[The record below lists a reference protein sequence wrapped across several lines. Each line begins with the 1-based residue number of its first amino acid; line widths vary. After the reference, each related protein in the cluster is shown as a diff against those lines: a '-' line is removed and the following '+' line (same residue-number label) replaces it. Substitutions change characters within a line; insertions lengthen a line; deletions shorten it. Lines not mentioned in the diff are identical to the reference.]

1 MKNPNG
7 AQLKMMWFPKLLSRV
22 YAELQLKRQP
32 TPFNEIKK
40 NICIYFE
47 RLQSVNNARAKVET
61 NDGWRIERA

>member
-1 MKNPNG
+1 MKNPNGWG

-40 NICIYFE
+40 NIYFLKGFN
-47 RLQSVNNARAKVET
+47 R
-61 NDGWRIERA
+61 